1 MFLTAANASE
11 YFITNSSRSL
21 SSRRSASPF
30 SGNAFSISAA
40 SCRLSRRITS
50 TVSAAEFSP
59 PTQKQPA
66 SVSKI
71 SPLAFFFFFFLLQ
84 MTLRLFE
91 FVRRSFRVT
100 RVKGEG
106 GFCRL
111 ILLRF
116 KEHSVIVEFPLHVF
130 GVGV

>member
-1 MFLTAANASE
+1 MLSRFQRHHAACLAAS
-11 YFITNSSRSL
+11 L
-21 SSRRSASPF
+21 PPSRR
-30 SGNAFSISAA
+30 
-40 SCRLSRRITS
+40 RIQS
-50 TVSAAEFSP
+50 

-71 SPLAFFFFFFLLQ
+71 SLLLRFFFLPFLLQ

-106 GFCRL
+106 ATKGGFCRL

-130 GVGV
+130 GAGV